1 MRGSVV
7 DGSPAEAAP
16 AVAGAE
22 VDDTAVVAVVVP
34 EVIGV
39 EGAGGEVDV
48 VGGEVAV
55 VGAGAFELPEWW
67 VWCDPVLLSGSMY
80 C

>member
-1 MRGSVV
+1 VRGSVV

-22 VDDTAVVAVVVP
+22 VDDTAVVAVVPDV
-34 EVIGV
+34 VGV
-39 EGAGGEVDV
+39 DVAGAEVDV